1 MNLLC
6 RWWGTMRPTVK
17 GRVAVFHPQGFLDG
31 NNAPA
36 FLTIED
42 IKATEGLNID
52 MLLVSLKKVIFF
64 NKNGL
69 DVFIR
74 LLINIRNQKRISV
87 GLCDYD
93 PIKFKTIQ
101 TFYGSNLNFSL
112 FRTEKIAE
120 LFVATNKNDPKTVL
134 LYNEEPSQRSA
145 MAIELFDYGHN
156 PVIAQTKKEFEEKK
170 EKPDLYYTIIED
182 TYLGLFGQKV
192 ATRVTGNAIIYTISN
207 FLDAE
212 IGNTFNIAYHNNS
225 LNVGF
230 RLFIF
235 DAYKVVSMN
244 IHALNFFTKLASSAA
259 EYNATICFVGLTF
272 EKTPI
277 TFKNDLEDA
286 GILFFDQMEDIL
298 KNKELLQELGGSSA
312 TTSKNVRS
320 ITKGLINELSGLVD
334 ATVSTLAMMT
344 NAKATKESMNI
355 QMLELKQAENQYA
368 SSIGFYGDLDGMII
382 LVFPKDIAKKACELL
397 IGDVAENEESVLD
410 SLAEFVNIIGGRAKA
425 LLGDKKYR
433 VDITLPRTYA
443 DVHSL
448 IDMVQNK
455 KGVQV
460 DLSFEGS
467 RFTFFLTR

>member
-1 MNLLC
+1 
-6 RWWGTMRPTVK
+6 MRPTVK
-17 GRVAVFHPQGFLDG
+17 GRIAVFHPQGFLDG
-31 NNAPA
+31 NNAPS
-36 FLTIED
+36 FLTIDD
-42 IKATEGLNID
+42 IKATEALNID

-74 LLINIRNQKRISV
+74 LLLNIRSHKHVSV

-93 PIKFKTIQ
+93 SAKFKTIN

-120 LFVATNKNDPKTVL
+120 LFVPSNKNDSRTVL

-156 PVIAQTKKEFEEKK
+156 PVIAQSKKEFEEKK
-170 EKPDLYYTIIED
+170 QSPDLYYAIIED
-182 TYLGLFGQKV
+182 TYLGLFGQKI
-192 ATRVTGNAIIYTISN
+192 ATRVTGNAIIYTIAN

-244 IHALNFFTKLASSAA
+244 VHALNFFTKLASSAA
-259 EYNATICFVGLTF
+259 EYNASICFVGLTF

-277 TFKNDLEDA
+277 TFKHDLEDA
-286 GILFFDQMEDIL
+286 GIMFFDQMEDIL

-312 TTSKNVRS
+312 ASSKQVRS
-320 ITKGLINELSGLVD
+320 LTKALINELPGFID
-334 ATVSTLAMMT
+334 ATVSTIAMMT
-344 NAKATKESMNI
+344 NAQAIKESMKI
-355 QMLELKQAENQYA
+355 QPLEIHNTADQYA

-397 IGDVAENEESVLD
+397 IGEGIEDEESILD

-425 LLGDKKYR
+425 LLGEKKNR
-433 VDITLPRTYA
+433 VDITLPRTYM
-443 DVHSL
+443 DVNSL
-448 IDMVQNK
+448 MEMAQNK

-467 RFTFFLTR
+467 HFIFFLTR

>member
-1 MNLLC
+1 
-6 RWWGTMRPTVK
+6 MRATVK
-17 GRVAVFHPQGFLDG
+17 GRVAIFSPQGFLDG

-36 FLTIED
+36 YLTIED
-42 IKATEGLNID
+42 IKATEALNVD

-69 DVFIR
+69 DVFIK
-74 LLINIRNQKRISV
+74 LLLSIRSQKHIAV

-93 PIKFKTIQ
+93 HKKFTTINS
-101 TFYGSNLNFSL
+101 FYGGSLNFSL
-112 FRTEKIAE
+112 FLTEKIAE
-120 LFVATNKNDPKTVL
+120 LFAPTNKGDSRTVL
-134 LYNEEPSQRSA
+134 LYNEDPSQRSA

-156 PVIAQTKKEFEEKK
+156 PIIAQSKKEFDEKK
-170 EKPDLYYTIIED
+170 KSPDLYYAIIED
-182 TYLGLFGQKV
+182 TYLGLFGQKI
-192 ATRVTGNAIIYTISN
+192 ATRVTGNAIIYTIAN

-244 IHALNFFTKLASSAA
+244 VHALNFFTKLASSAA

-272 EKTPI
+272 EKTPVS
-277 TFKNDLEDA
+277 FKNDLEDA
-286 GILFFDQMEDIL
+286 GMLFFDNMDDIL

-312 TTSKNVRS
+312 AASKQVR
-320 ITKGLINELSGLVD
+320 TLNKALVNELPHFID
-334 ATVSTLAMMT
+334 ATVSTIAMMT
-344 NAKATKESMNI
+344 NAKASKESMSV
-355 QMLELKQAENQYA
+355 QTLEVKNTQNQFA

-397 IGDVAENEESVLD
+397 IGEATDDEEAILD
-410 SLAEFVNIIGGRAKA
+410 SLAEFVNIIGGRAKS
-425 LLGDKKYR
+425 LLGEKKHH
-433 VDITLPRTYA
+433 VDITLPRTYH
-443 DVHSL
+443 DVASL
-448 IDMVQNK
+448 MEMAQNK

-460 DLSFEGS
+460 NLVFEGS
-467 RFTFFLTR
+467 SFIFFLTR